1 MINLVREICERKKGK
16 IHPEIAT
23 EREIEQ
29 ELTRRG
35 IAWTKD
41 SLKVMLA
48 ELAKDTRIRTC
59 RTINHTA
66 YAYITEATEESIPP
80 KARDAGPTHTRK
92 YALLSKS
99 AVEKS
104 EEDIPRVEPAMCG
117 VLKERED
124 NASDNSGSHHSDKFW
139 WTEI

>member
-1 MINLVREICERKKGK
+1 MFTLVRDICERKKGK

-23 EREIEQ
+23 ELEIAQ
-29 ELTRRG
+29 ELTKRG

-41 SLKVMLA
+41 SLEAMLA
-48 ELAKDTRIRTC
+48 ELAKDARIRTC

-66 YAYITEATEESIPP
+66 YAYITETTEESIPP
-80 KARDAGPTHTRK
+80 EARDTGPTHTRK

-104 EEDIPRVEPAMCG
+104 EEDIPRVESAMCG
-117 VLKERED
+117 VPNEGED
-124 NASDNSGSHHSDKFW
+124 NTSDSSGSHHSDKFW

>member
-1 MINLVREICERKKGK
+1 MITLVRDICERKKGK

-23 EREIEQ
+23 ELEIGQ
-29 ELTRRG
+29 ELTKRG

-41 SLKVMLA
+41 SLETMLA

-66 YAYITEATEESIPP
+66 YAYITETTEESIPP
-80 KARDAGPTHTRK
+80 KARDTGPTHTRK

-99 AVEKS
+99 AVAKS
-104 EEDIPRVEPAMCG
+104 EEDISRVESAMCG
-117 VLKERED
+117 VPNEGED
-124 NASDNSGSHHSDKFW
+124 NTSDSSGSHHSDKFW

>member
-1 MINLVREICERKKGK
+1 MFTLVRDICERKKGK

-23 EREIEQ
+23 ELEIAQ
-29 ELTRRG
+29 ELTKRG

-41 SLKVMLA
+41 SLEAMLA
-48 ELAKDTRIRTC
+48 ELAKDARIRTC

-66 YAYITEATEESIPP
+66 YAYITETTEESIPP
-80 KARDAGPTHTRK
+80 EARDTGPTHTRK

-99 AVEKS
+99 AVAKS
-104 EEDIPRVEPAMCG
+104 EEDISRVEPSMRG
-117 VLKERED
+117 VSGEGED
-124 NASDNSGSHHSDKFW
+124 NTSDSGGSYHSDKFW

>member
-1 MINLVREICERKKGK
+1 MINLVRDICERKKGK

-23 EREIEQ
+23 ELEIGQ
-29 ELTRRG
+29 ELTKRG

-41 SLKVMLA
+41 SLEAMLA

-59 RTINHTA
+59 RTINYTA
-66 YAYITEATEESIPP
+66 YAYITETTEESIPSQ
-80 KARDAGPTHTRK
+80 ARGTGPTHTRK

-99 AVEKS
+99 AVAKS
-104 EEDIPRVEPAMCG
+104 EEDISRVEPSMCG
-117 VLKERED
+117 VPNEGED
-124 NASDNSGSHHSDKFW
+124 NTSDSSGSHHSDKFW